1 MKAPP
6 AHRLGPYHMVLRK
19 KTPMQVDAEIFASKN
34 IPVESE
40 ALNQLADAA
49 CLPGVERVLA
59 TPDIHVGFG
68 VPIGGVVAARNFISP
83 AAVGYDINC
92 GMRLITTPFD
102 AREIDVPDLAR
113 NVRKVIP
120 LGEGKSNV
128 RLTSKGLRR
137 VLAEGLP
144 GLLSIINSELLA
156 FPDNAILNEL
166 DQQEQTTILERV
178 ERHGN
183 LPGNPQAVPDRAKQR
198 GLPQLGTLGGGN
210 HFIEFQLVDRIDD
223 SETAKLWGLRLGQL
237 VVMIHS
243 GSRGLGH
250 EIGGHFMRLAG
261 KFVKKHGIK
270 VPSSNLAILP
280 LDSREGRDYL
290 GAMNA
295 AANYAFANRHIMAI
309 LVQGIIRRRFGS
321 IDLATIYDVAHNLAS
336 LERHAR
342 NDLMIHRK
350 GATRAFPPERM
361 KGTPF
366 AETGQPVLVP
376 GSMGTASWLL
386 RGIPAGQRAL
396 YSTNHGAG
404 RVLSRTAA
412 RGRKRGKRGRVQIP
426 AAISDE
432 DVMKSMQGITLICEK
447 PGSIKEEAPA
457 AYKDIDAVIESVI
470 GAELAAAVARMV
482 PLAVLKG

>member
-1 MKAPP
+1 
-6 AHRLGPYHMVLRK
+6 
-19 KTPMQVDAEIFASKN
+19 MQVDAEVFASKN
-34 IPVESE
+34 IPVEVE

-49 CLPGVERVLA
+49 SLPGIKKVLA

-68 VPIGGVVAARNFISP
+68 VPIGGVVAAKDFISP

-92 GMRLITTPFD
+92 GMRLISTPFE
-102 AREIDVPDLAR
+102 ACEIDVADLAR
-113 NVRKVIP
+113 NVRSVIP

-128 RLTSKGLRR
+128 RLSPKGLRR

-166 DQQEQTTILERV
+166 DQQEQASIFNHV
-178 ERHGN
+178 ERQGS
-183 LPGNPQAVPDRAKQR
+183 LPGRPQAVPERAKQR

-210 HFIEFQLVDRIDD
+210 HFIEFQVVDRIEDI
-223 SETAKLWGLRLGQL
+223 ETAERWGLRQGQL

-261 KFVKKHGIK
+261 KFVKTHGIK

-309 LVQGIIRRRFGS
+309 LVQGIIRRRLGNT
-321 IDLATIYDVAHNLAS
+321 DLSTVYDVAHNLAS

-350 GATRAFPPERM
+350 GATRAFPPARM
-361 KGTPF
+361 KGTPY
-366 AETGQPVLVP
+366 ADTGQPVLVP

-404 RVLSRTAA
+404 RVMSRSAA
-412 RGRKRGKRGRVQIP
+412 RGRKRSKRGRAGVA

-432 DVMKSMQGITLICEK
+432 DFKKSMQGITLICEK
-447 PGSIKEEAPA
+447 PGAIKEEAPA
-457 AYKDIDAVIESVI
+457 AYKDIDSVIESVI